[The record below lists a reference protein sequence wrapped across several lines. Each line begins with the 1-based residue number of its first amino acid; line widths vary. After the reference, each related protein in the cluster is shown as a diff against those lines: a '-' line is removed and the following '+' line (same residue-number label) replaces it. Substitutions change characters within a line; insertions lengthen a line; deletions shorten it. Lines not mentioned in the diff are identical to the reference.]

1 MHCGMNVCMYVYIYV
16 YVAVYVYMYV
26 CMYVWPPRPARS
38 FFMIRRRS
46 PFSSHC
52 HSFLSS
58 TFVTHRFLILLLFS
72 CCPMLLVVESF
83 SAFVLFVSVFFGQCV
98 SRTVFRFFSIK
109 HPYRNFERF
118 PTFRAFRLIPGKAPP
133 NRLVIEK

>member
-1 MHCGMNVCMYVYIYV
+1 
-16 YVAVYVYMYV
+16 
-26 CMYVWPPRPARS
+26 
-38 FFMIRRRS
+38 
-46 PFSSHC
+46 
-52 HSFLSS
+52 
-58 TFVTHRFLILLLFS
+58 
-72 CCPMLLVVESF
+72 MLLVVESF

-133 NRLVIEK
+133 NRLVIRSKV